1 MASSGWEPEGAAS
14 AILFVFRGTHK
25 VVMELTDTERE
36 VVEAYLNVFYYRFNA
51 DSRTDSSE
59 CGSV

>member
-1 MASSGWEPEGAAS
+1 
-14 AILFVFRGTHK
+14 
-25 VVMELTDTERE
+25 MELTDTERE

-51 DSRTDSSE
+51 DSRTDSRA